1 PSRGDYAAFNPR
13 SSPMNKICP
22 STSSL
27 ANHLTCPFWIMCR
40 TSYPLNRP
48 PRTNGGSKPLAR
60 IHAPFD
66 RAMVLFHDIVQVWT
80 CAASAA
86 TPQFSLLLQ
95 FGDHLRVGR
104 IAVYID
110 YPRTGMTRRR
120 QGFLEEA
127 LRCGRIPVCRK
138 REINCG
144 ACGIDRSIYVLPC
157 PSHTNIS
164 FVHSP
169 GTVGRFQF
177 SAATLVELRRVALD
191 PPPDRGVVR
200 SKAPLNQKFLDV
212 PIPQGEPQIP

>member
-1 PSRGDYAAFNPR
+1 MPDICGISSTPPVQRSRSPMRFHGSGRTSPKRCAWEGCVANIFQAVNWSCVPSRGDYAAFNPR

-80 CAASAA
+80 CAASPA

-110 YPRTGMTRRR
+110 YPRTGMTRRL

-144 ACGIDRSIYVLPC
+144 ACGIDRSI
-157 PSHTNIS
+157 
-164 FVHSP
+164 
-169 GTVGRFQF
+169 
-177 SAATLVELRRVALD
+177 
-191 PPPDRGVVR
+191 
-200 SKAPLNQKFLDV
+200 
-212 PIPQGEPQIP
+212 